1 MVVLPPR
8 ARAPTRL
15 QSPLLLVSSGRE
27 DGGLVYETLGDSAAQ
42 GVGASRPELGY
53 VGLIAAELSART
65 GMSVQIIN
73 LSRSGACIRDVV
85 TVQLPVLGALD
96 IHPDLVT
103 VDIGANDI
111 PTYKADRFALDAKV
125 LTKALPAGTFI
136 ADVPYFM
143 HGHWERNAQQ
153 AADLLTTSARQH
165 GMTIVPLHEALHA
178 EGKRAMLTDFAPD
191 WFHPNDRGHRVWA
204 RTFEATIAASTPS
217 RQLRTPSN

>member
-1 MVVLPPR
+1 M
-8 ARAPTRL
+8 
-15 QSPLLLVSSGRE
+15 
-27 DGGLVYETLGDSAAQ
+27 YETLGDSAAQ

>member
-1 MVVLPPR
+1 
-8 ARAPTRL
+8 
-15 QSPLLLVSSGRE
+15 
-27 DGGLVYETLGDSAAQ
+27 VYETLGDSAAT
-42 GVGASRPELGY
+42 GLGASRPELGY